1 MVVLLTPTSYNS
13 LKTQQNKSLQ
23 KVRNNAVQLMYRY
36 LSTDPNINYDKAMK
50 DNVEDTG
57 HSVYEERSQI
67 MRITS
72 SEGLED
78 LSAADKTEL
87 LLKLVEDIHDI
98 ADIKANLDANLMAN
112 LQLT

>member
-1 MVVLLTPTSYNS
+1 MVVLLSPTSYNS
-13 LKTQQNKSLQ
+13 LQTQQNKFLW

-36 LSTDPNINYDKAMK
+36 LSTFPHIHYDKTMK
-50 DNVEDTG
+50 DNVEDPG
-57 HSVYEERSQI
+57 YSVFEERSQI

-72 SEGLED
+72 SDGLED

-112 LQLT
+112 LQIT

>member
-1 MVVLLTPTSYNS
+1 
-13 LKTQQNKSLQ
+13 
-23 KVRNNAVQLMYRY
+23 
-36 LSTDPNINYDKAMK
+36 MK

-57 HSVYEERSQI
+57 YSVYEERSQI

-87 LLKLVEDIHDI
+87 LLKLVEDIHVS
-98 ADIKANLDANLMAN
+98 ADIMYNRTFMITSPFDP
-112 LQLT
+112 

>member
-1 MVVLLTPTSYNS
+1 
-13 LKTQQNKSLQ
+13 
-23 KVRNNAVQLMYRY
+23 MYRY
-36 LSTDPNINYDKAMK
+36 LSTFPHIHYDKTMK
-50 DNVEDTG
+50 DNVEDPG
-57 HSVYEERSQI
+57 YSVFEERSQI

-72 SEGLED
+72 SDGLED

-112 LQLT
+112 LQIT